1 MKEELKLYE
10 REHLTDG
17 VWTREDLTYKE
28 FPFLLGRKEVK
39 MGWKWGSGS

>member
-28 FPFLLGRKEVK
+28 LPFLMGRKEVK